1 MWNSEIIHP
10 FRESGAANWR
20 QPIVITK
27 SYVGRDRLD
36 GFGCF
41 PDSEN
46 SNILLIISLTLFLH
60 VLLPK
65 IYYFIKLQVIFRLFV
80 CFFVPKISTC
90 VHLADNQKQSYSLRC
105 SYFLIYAHCIILW
118 NQDQQTTISSV
129 SHIQTV
135 GLEVTPLSMFTKM
148 RRPHIARSA
157 LQCWKWIRLFL
168 WVLFLVNRAHL

>member
-1 MWNSEIIHP
+1 MQLIDDSPLWSRNLMLEKTD
-10 FRESGAANWR
+10 WM
-20 QPIVITK
+20 
-27 SYVGRDRLD
+27 DLD
-36 GFGCF
+36 AFLTVRTQTFC
-41 PDSEN
+41 SLT
-46 SNILLIISLTLFLH
+46 SRLTLFLH

-80 CFFVPKISTC
+80 CIFIPKISTC

-157 LQCWKWIRLFL
+157 LQWWKWIRLFL